1 MNPSYFRINLPKEN
15 AIERLCQWNEC
26 DIKERIE
33 TAYENVVG
41 VSLDDS
47 GSWKGICLYAYEND
61 GWTVFEDL
69 SGGFATIPAES
80 WMQFAQKDDLVVAG
94 YNDAIMYAELI
105 VITQGVVQKEFLE
118 DVSFPE
124 DNINSGEGYSEIQSW
139 VDVAGFV
146 DDDEYAYSD
155 EGTVLIL

>member
-1 MNPSYFRINLPKEN
+1 MNSGYFRINLPKEE
-15 AIERLCQWNEC
+15 AIERLCEWNEC
-26 DIKERIE
+26 GIKERIE
-33 TAYENVVG
+33 TAYENAVG

-47 GSWKGICLYAYEND
+47 SSWKGLCLYAYEND

-69 SGGFATIPAES
+69 SGGFATIPADS
-80 WMQFAQKDDLVVAG
+80 WMLFAQKDDLVVAG
-94 YNDAIMYAELI
+94 YNDVIMYAELI

-118 DVSFPE
+118 DVNFPE
-124 DNINSGEGYSEIQSW
+124 DNINSGECYLEIQSW

-146 DDDEYAYSD
+146 DEDEYVYSD